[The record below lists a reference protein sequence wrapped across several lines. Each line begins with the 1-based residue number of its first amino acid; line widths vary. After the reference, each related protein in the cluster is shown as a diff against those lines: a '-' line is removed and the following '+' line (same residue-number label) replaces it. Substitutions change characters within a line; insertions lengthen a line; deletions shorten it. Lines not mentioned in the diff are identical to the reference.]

1 MTEPPSIATAVR
13 RELRAPRAAGVA
25 GLAFAALF
33 IVSVALLRHSL
44 DVGSNANDVV
54 APLGLYI
61 ASFSGIAFLWF
72 IAVIR
77 SRIGA
82 HEDQF
87 YATVFLGSGLLF
99 VAMFF
104 AATAAAGAAY
114 AGEAYLNAPA
124 PSAETLHLAQS
135 LAYTFLYIFG
145 MRTAAIFIIV
155 ASTIGRRT
163 GTLPRWLAMIGFVIA
178 IVLLLSISFS
188 PAFALLFPAWVTIV
202 SVVILLRPGVPGET
216 AGELDQEGAP
226 PNIAR

>member
-1 MTEPPSIATAVR
+1 MSEAPDLATAVR
-13 RELRAPRAAGVA
+13 REMRAPRAAGVA

-33 IVSVALLRHSL
+33 VVSVALLRHSL
-44 DVGSNANDVV
+44 DVGSTASDVV

-61 ASFSGIAFLWF
+61 AAFSGIAFLWF

-87 YATVFLGSGLLF
+87 YATVFLASGLLF

-114 AGEAYLNAPA
+114 AGEAYLSAPA
-124 PSAETLHLAQS
+124 PSADTLHLAQS

-163 GTLPRWLAMIGFVIA
+163 QTLPRWLAMTGFVVA

-188 PAFALLFPAWVTIV
+188 PAFALVFPAWVTVV
-202 SVVILLRPGVPGET
+202 SVVILVRPGPS
-216 AGELDQEGAP
+216 GAP
-226 PNIAR
+226 ADREPARQDAAR